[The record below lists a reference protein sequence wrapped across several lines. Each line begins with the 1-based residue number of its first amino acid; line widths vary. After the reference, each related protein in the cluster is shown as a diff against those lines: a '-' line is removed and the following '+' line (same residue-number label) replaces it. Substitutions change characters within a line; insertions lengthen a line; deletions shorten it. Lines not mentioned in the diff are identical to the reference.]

1 MQRQSGY
8 TPNIGW
14 SNGQSSKRG
23 HLWVSNKS
31 DSWKMGGGLAEVLK
45 LGETSL
51 IFVSWGNNLTSF
63 TLLVASDSLL
73 LLQEVLDVAA
83 LRQKVL
89 QRVSKRRVVAIG
101 VPVCAHKMLTFG
113 YFLVLQCTKPS
124 IFLGGWLTML
134 TGFILK
140 QSLSAQI
147 WRITVFV

>member
-1 MQRQSGY
+1 
-8 TPNIGW
+8 
-14 SNGQSSKRG
+14 
-23 HLWVSNKS
+23 
-31 DSWKMGGGLAEVLK
+31 MGGGWAEVLK

-101 VPVCAHKMLTFG
+101 VPVCAHKMLNFG
-113 YFLVLQCTKPS
+113 YFWYYNVRNHPFFWGVVDNVDRIHPQTISFRTNLAYLYDFVCIS
-124 IFLGGWLTML
+124 I
-134 TGFILK
+134 
-140 QSLSAQI
+140 
-147 WRITVFV
+147 